1 MSCTNQTSGLSLSY
15 NQRESIKLNKMKKQ
29 SEQAAA
35 AKAIKSELKAEFP
48 TVKFSVT
55 SESFSMGD
63 AVRVSWTD
71 GPITS
76 AVNEL
81 IKKYQYGNFNGME
94 DIYEHDNRI
103 KGLPQTK
110 YVTTSR
116 EKSEETKIQIAEKL
130 GVDAGDPFSRHE
142 SGEYASTLIHQAF
155 SQMSFV

>member
-1 MSCTNQTSGLSLSY
+1 M
-15 NQRESIKLNKMKKQ
+15 NKQ
-29 SEQAAA
+29 ISEQAAA
-35 AKAIKSELKAEFP
+35 AKAIKAELKTTFP

-63 AVRVSWTD
+63 AVRVSWID
-71 GPITS
+71 GPTTS

-94 DIYEHDNRI
+94 DIYEHDNHI

-116 EKSEETKIQIAEKL
+116 EMSEETKNKIAEKL
-130 GVDAGDPFSRHE
+130 GVDAVNPFSRHE

-155 SQMSFV
+155 SKMSFV